1 MYYDKWDDLPSSY
14 DEFWQRLEESFFFME
29 ADLLHPVETREEAL
43 AREES
48 DKCREHFGG
57 LIRYR
62 DTDDRDNLLYFRERG
77 IELLAEVRWLLDQRK
92 FTRRLFIRWGELN
105 FCHGWISNAIFSG
118 GDDLGYHRAAIE
130 GTTAKS
136 RDSQRRWVARLLVV
150 ELDRGKPRQVAER
163 DVARRITQVR
173 ETGSLAEIVSD
184 EWLAKILHNN
194 GQLRATYS
202 QKHFPEKLI
211 RQLASEPAEDM
222 PPLDF

>member
-1 MYYDKWDDLPSSY
+1 MYYDKWDDLPSSD
-14 DEFWQRLEESFFFME
+14 DEFWQRLEESFFFIE
-29 ADLLHPVETREEAL
+29 CDLLHPVESREEAL
-43 AREES
+43 ARRGH
-48 DKCREHFGG
+48 DAPGTHFGG

-77 IELLAEVRWLLDQRK
+77 IELLAEVRWLLDRRE

-118 GDDLGYHRAAIE
+118 GDDLGYRRAAIE

-136 RDSQRRWVARLLVV
+136 RDRQKRWVARLLVA

-163 DVARRITQVR
+163 DIACRINQVR
-173 ETGSLAEIVSD
+173 KTGSLAEFVSD

-202 QKHFPEKLI
+202 QKHFSDKLI
-211 RQLASEPAEDM
+211 RQLVSESAEEL